1 MRKILS
7 FSLLAFLLLIGT
19 NAWGQFVVEK
29 VTATSGLVSG
39 EKYIIVCENQST
51 AISVINTATASKP
64 YYTHTS
70 VSIETNAIDG
80 TPSSI
85 AVLTLGSVTEGW
97 TLNSSI
103 SEEYLSLS
111 KADNYLGGSESAD
124 SNNEKWTIAFEDNG
138 DATIRNVAYPV
149 KGGSKSDKNNPRFIQ
164 YNKANGSQ
172 RFACYAGTQL
182 NVQLYHVIGYRVN
195 VTTAGWASLCLP
207 FKATIPTNAK
217 AYFAIENVDDDS
229 KVTLRPF
236 SGTVIPVNTGVV
248 IRDMQYDGLVAHEYQ
263 FNKTDNN
270 ATDDVAANIMVGS
283 VKKIATPTGG
293 VYVLASGNGTT
304 CTFNTFTGD
313 NLDAY
318 KSYIPQGSASAPSI
332 HFVIDEENGATNIGA
347 TDATMEVVKFFEN
360 GRLLIKKGDVVY
372 DALGNIVR

>member
-39 EKYIIVCENQST
+39 EKYIIVCGGQNVAMGVVDPVNEKFFTHLSAT
-51 AISVINTATASKP
+51 ITSSLITATP
-64 YYTHTS
+64 NDLT
-70 VSIETNAIDG
+70 I
-80 TPSSI
+80 
-85 AVLTLGSVTEGW
+85 LTLGSTSNGYSLQSGISGNYLSLTGYSNE
-97 TLNSSI
+97 LKQASSI
-103 SEEYLSLS
+103 SANKTEE
-111 KADNYLGGSESAD
+111 
-124 SNNEKWTIAFEDNG
+124 WTIVFESNG
-138 DATIRNVAYPV
+138 DATIRNVAYPTAKKTNSTV
-149 KGGSKSDKNNPRFIQ
+149 RRIE
-164 YNKANGSQ
+164 YNKNSGQ
-172 RFACYAGTQL
+172 ERFACYGSTQQT
-182 NVQLYHVIGYRVN
+182 VQLYHVIGYKVN

-236 SGTVIPVNTGVV
+236 SGTVIPANTGVV

-270 ATDDVAANIMVGS
+270 ATDDVTANIMVGS

-332 HFVIDEENGATNIGA
+332 HFVIDEENGATNIGV
-347 TDATMEVVKFFEN
+347 TDATIEVVKFFEN